1 MKKYILILM
10 LGVFLGACDSYLDE
24 VPSKSTNLPLETI
37 EQLDALLGNYSYFYQ
52 DNSRNAVLCTDD
64 WEVSGD
70 LYNGFNGSAYRS
82 MDLVQV
88 STWDVNYT
96 AYDGKETLWSSEYT
110 KIFYANMV
118 LHYLDGVS
126 GTEEK
131 KAELK
136 AEAYLIKAYSYWL
149 LVNNFCLPYD
159 ESTKNELGVSL
170 KNSVSFEESI
180 ARSTLEETY
189 IEIENCLEEALK
201 LENSIVK
208 GGIFRPWRG
217 SSSAAKAFAARYY
230 LSVNNYTK
238 ALQYGNAALGDYSE
252 LFDYNS
258 EMSFDERTVTVNN
271 EQLEVNYPS
280 TYLYT
285 PSDLLSYKEFYYTRL
300 AYHGYAW
307 YVPSQEL
314 MDLYDQDADLRYK
327 YNFVENYSYVRDRT
341 GISYPG
347 YVAMGTYNIPSGPTT
362 SEMILIKA
370 EALARTGSWQDAM
383 NVVEQLRVKRIDS
396 DMYTELVA
404 NTQEEAVKLIIRE
417 RRIERPFVFTWY
429 DYRRYNNN
437 EVSYDDVNLSREFY
451 PYNSS
456 AVLSGEPLVTYELRK
471 GDRKWARPIPNTEV
485 ESSLGVIKQ
494 NTY

>member
-1 MKKYILILM
+1 MKKYIYILFVM
-10 LGVFLGACDSYLDE
+10 NVLWGCDSYLE
-24 VPSKSTNLPLETI
+24 EAPSKSTNLPLETI

-52 DNSRNAVLCTDD
+52 DGSRNAVLCTDD
-64 WEVSGD
+64 WEVSKS
-70 LYNGFNGSAYRS
+70 LYDGYNGSAYRS
-82 MDLVQV
+82 MEIAQV
-88 STWDVNYT
+88 STWDVENT
-96 AYDGKETLWSSEYT
+96 AYDGREYLWSGEYT

-118 LHYLDGVS
+118 LYYLDAVTGS
-126 GTEEK
+126 EEQ

-159 ESTKNELGVSL
+159 ESTKNELGISL

-201 LENSIVK
+201 LKSTIVK
-208 GGIFRPWRG
+208 GGTFRPWRG
-217 SSSAAKAFAARYY
+217 NSSAAKAFAARYY

-238 ALQYGNAALGDYSE
+238 ALQYANAALGEYSE

-258 EMSFDERTVTVNN
+258 EMAFYESTVTVNN
-271 EQLEVNYPS
+271 EEVEVNYPD
-280 TYLYT
+280 TYNFT
-285 PSDLLSYKEFYYTRL
+285 TSDILSYKEFYYARVS
-300 AYHGYAW
+300 YHGYAW
-307 YVPSQEL
+307 YVPSQTL
-314 MDLYDQDADLRYK
+314 MGLYDKDTDLRYK
-327 YNFVENYSYVRDRT
+327 YNFVENYSYTRDRT

-347 YVAMGTYNIPSGPTT
+347 YVAMGMYNIPSGPTT

-370 EALARTGSWQDAM
+370 EAMARTGNWQDAM
-383 NVVEQLRVKRIDS
+383 NVLEQLRIKRIDS
-396 DMYTELVA
+396 NKYVELTA
-404 NTQEEAVKLIIRE
+404 NSQEEAVKLIMKE

-429 DYRRYNNN
+429 DYRRYNTN
-437 EVSYDDVNLSREFY
+437 EVDYDDVNLSREFY

-456 AVLSGEPLVTYELRK
+456 TVLNGEPLVTYELKK

-485 ESSLGVIKQ
+485 ESSLGEIKQ